1 MKWIKALYLNN
12 RFFQVVGFVV
22 LTAILGYVF
31 PFLESIARVMMY
43 LVFTLLIVDVLIL
56 FRVKRGII
64 GDRITPD
71 KFSNGDENPVRIY
84 LQSYYQFKVKLK
96 VIDEVPRQFQ
106 MRKASFSIGI
116 EPNQKQRIDYQLRPV
131 KRGEY
136 HFGKLNVFTISPLG
150 FVARRFQ
157 FKEPVMVPV
166 YPSFIQMRK
175 FELLAISNSLTLQ
188 GVKKIRKIGQN
199 QEFEQ
204 IKEYVAGDDFR
215 TINWKA
221 TARRT
226 HLMVNTYQDEK
237 AQHVYSLVDKSRVMR
252 MPFEGMSLL
261 DYAINSSLALSN
273 IAIKKG
279 DHAGLITFQH
289 KLQTVVPASKRNNQ
303 MQLIQEALYNQK
315 TNYHE
320 SDFSRL
326 FVGVKRRLN
335 HRSLLL
341 LYTNFESMAG
351 LERQLSY
358 LTNLAKSH
366 VVVVIFFEN
375 TELQD
380 LLNSEPKTVKQI
392 YHKTVAEKF
401 DHEKR
406 LIVRELNKHGIYAVL
421 TPPQDLTVNTI
432 NKYLELKARGLI

>member
-1 MKWIKALYLNN
+1 MRWFRAIYINN
-12 RFFQVVGFVV
+12 RFFQGIAIVVFM
-22 LTAILGYVF
+22 AIFGYVF
-31 PFLESIARVMMY
+31 PVFESIARVAMY
-43 LVFTLLIVDVLIL
+43 LLFALLLVDLILL
-56 FRVKRGII
+56 FRVKKGLKANRV
-64 GDRITPD
+64 TPD
-71 KFSNGDENPVRIY
+71 KFSNGDRNPIKIY
-84 LQSYYQFKVKLK
+84 LQNYYQFKSSLK
-96 VIDEVPRQFQ
+96 VIDEVPEQFQ
-106 MRKASFSIGI
+106 MRKASFSLMV
-116 EPNQKQRIDYQLRPV
+116 EPNEKQSIAYDLRPV

-136 HFGKLNVFTISPLG
+136 HFGQLNVFANSPLG
-150 FVARRFQ
+150 LAARRFR
-157 FKEPVMVPV
+157 FEEPVMVPV

-175 FELLAISNSLTLQ
+175 FELLAISNNLTLQ
-188 GVKKIRKIGQN
+188 GVKKIRRIGQN

-204 IKEYVAGDDFR
+204 IKDYVAGDDFR

-221 TARRT
+221 TARRE

-237 AQHVYSLVDKSRVMR
+237 AQHVYSLIDKSRVMR

-289 KLQTVVPASKRNNQ
+289 KLQTVVPASKRNSQ
-303 MQLIQEALYNQK
+303 MKMIQEALYYQK
-315 TNYHE
+315 TNYFE

-351 LERQLSY
+351 LERQLPY

-375 TELQD
+375 TELQE
-380 LLNSEPKTVKQI
+380 LLHTEPKSVKQI
-392 YHKTVAEKF
+392 YYKTIAEKF
-401 DHEKR
+401 DHEKK
-406 LIVRELNKHGIYAVL
+406 LIVKELNKHGIYSVL
-421 TPPQDLTVNTI
+421 TAPQDLTVNTI

>member
-1 MKWIKALYLNN
+1 M
-12 RFFQVVGFVV
+12 
-22 LTAILGYVF
+22 AIFGYVF
-31 PFLESIARVMMY
+31 PVFESIARVAMY
-43 LVFTLLIVDVLIL
+43 LLFALLLVDLILL
-56 FRVKRGII
+56 FRVKKGLKANRV
-64 GDRITPD
+64 TPD
-71 KFSNGDENPVRIY
+71 KFSNGDRNPIKIY
-84 LQSYYQFKVKLK
+84 LQNYYQFKSSLK
-96 VIDEVPRQFQ
+96 VIDEVPEQFQ
-106 MRKASFSIGI
+106 MRKASFSLMV
-116 EPNQKQRIDYQLRPV
+116 EPNEKQSIAYDLRPV

-136 HFGKLNVFTISPLG
+136 HFGQLNVFANSPLG
-150 FVARRFQ
+150 LAARRFR
-157 FKEPVMVPV
+157 FEEPVMVPV

-175 FELLAISNSLTLQ
+175 FELLAISNNLTLQ
-188 GVKKIRKIGQN
+188 GVKKIRRIGQN

-204 IKEYVAGDDFR
+204 IKDYVAGDDFR

-221 TARRT
+221 TARRD

-237 AQHVYSLVDKSRVMR
+237 AQHVYSLIDKSRVMR

-289 KLQTVVPASKRNNQ
+289 KLQTVVPASKRNSQ
-303 MQLIQEALYNQK
+303 MKMIQEALYYQK
-315 TNYHE
+315 TNYFE

-351 LERQLSY
+351 LERQLPY

-375 TELQD
+375 TELQE
-380 LLNSEPKTVKQI
+380 LLHTEPKSVKQI
-392 YHKTVAEKF
+392 YYKTIAEKF
-401 DHEKR
+401 DHEKK
-406 LIVRELNKHGIYAVL
+406 LIVKELNKHGIYSVL
-421 TPPQDLTVNTI
+421 TAPQDLTVNTI

>member
-1 MKWIKALYLNN
+1 MKWFKALYLNHC
-12 RFFQVVGFVV
+12 FFQVVGCTV

-31 PFLESIARVMMY
+31 PFLESIARVGMY

-56 FRVKRGII
+56 FRVKRGIT
-64 GDRITPD
+64 GDRVTPD
-71 KFSNGDENPVRIY
+71 KFSNGDENPIRIY
-84 LQSYYQFKVKLK
+84 LQNYYRFKVKLK
-96 VIDEVPRQFQ
+96 VIDEVPKQFQ
-106 MRKASFSIGI
+106 MRKANFSIDVG
-116 EPNQKQRIDYQLRPV
+116 PNQKQRIDYQLRPV

-136 HFGKLNVFTISPLG
+136 HFGKLNVFAVSPLG

-175 FELLAISNSLTLQ
+175 FELQAISNSLTLQ
-188 GVKKIRKIGQN
+188 GVKKIRRIGQN

-237 AQHVYSLVDKSRVMR
+237 AQHIYSLVDKSRVMR

-380 LLNSEPKTVKQI
+380 LLSSEPKTVKQI
-392 YHKTVAEKF
+392 YHKTIAEKF